1 MRLLRGVVRSY
12 DATNHKAD
20 VLLVGSMSRLVL
32 AVPVAHHIPP
42 YLIGEGAA
50 CGVAFF
56 AEGSEGVVLCTFG
69 GAPHAC
75 VTTYQGSS
83 AGIMLTTGWQTLPDL
98 SIEVAP
104 PAPHTWTVIVWVE
117 VNMRSMVGYADLTE
131 LLAQIAVDGSLVGTP
146 ACVVVTDAWEGSC
159 SPLLFM
165 ESVVYSDPH
174 TYTVQARKGGG
185 TQTKHATATLMVITA
200 FPST

>member
-20 VLLVGSMSRLVL
+20 VLLVGSMSRLVV

-69 GAPHAC
+69 GAPHGC

-83 AGIMLTTGWQTLPDL
+83 AGMVLTTSWQTLPNL
-98 SIEVAP
+98 SIAVAP

-117 VNMRSMVGYADLTE
+117 VNLRGMVGYADLAE

-146 ACVVVTDAWEGSC
+146 ACVIVTDPWEGSC
-159 SPLLFM
+159 APLVFT
-165 ESVVYSDPH
+165 ESVVYSGPH
-174 TYTVQARKGGG
+174 TYTVQAKKGGG
-185 TQTKHATATLMVITA
+185 SQQKNVTGTRMVITA